1 VLPDIPW
8 HVRQR
13 GNNQQACFFNEDD
26 YQVYLDN
33 LKIYSRKY
41 KVAVHS
47 YMLMINHVHLLMT
60 PETEYSTS
68 QLM

>member
-8 HVRQR
+8 HVVQR

-47 YMLMINHVHLLMT
+47 YVLMINHVHLLMT
-60 PETEYSTS
+60 PETEYGTS

>member
-8 HVRQR
+8 HVVQR

-41 KVAVHS
+41 KVSVHS
-47 YMLMINHVHLLMT
+47 YVLMINHVHLLMT
-60 PETEYSTS
+60 PETEYGTS